1 MRSFAAAGAL
11 LLTLLLLAAGCMW
24 QVPTADRSV
33 EDRYRNMEPPEGKAL
48 IYVTREVRPPI
59 SATRTR
65 LYLNGHSWATVKGG
79 TFAVAAVS
87 PGHHQVTVALDQKA
101 RLVFDALA
109 GQKLYVLHTVS
120 MGPKG
125 FAVHLKRLRRD
136 QGRRLLRRS
145 RLSLKNDLLPDMR

>member
-1 MRSFAAAGAL
+1 MKRLVVFWAL
-11 LLTLLLLAAGCMW
+11 PLALLLLAAGCMW

-33 EDRYRNMEPPEGKAL
+33 EDRYRIMPPPEGKAL
-48 IYVTREVRPPI
+48 IYVTREVTPPI

-65 LYLNGHSWATVKGG
+65 LYLNGQSWATVKGG
-79 TFAVAAVS
+79 TFAVAAVP

-109 GQKLYVLHTVS
+109 GQKIYVLHTIT
-120 MGPKG
+120 MGPSG
-125 FAVHLKRLRRD
+125 FAVHLKRLRLG